1 MITEPYR
8 TRVIQYITER
18 RCPDGGFC
26 FYRLNEP
33 NAADTYYAV
42 SSLALLGEPF
52 HDDQTISYLLGL
64 QREDGTYPTIYVGYY
79 TLKCLGILGVRPVTV
94 PDAWIETINPFS
106 QGNERPPESSS
117 YFETCYLYTDLCRTC
132 GIPVSAPTRQRI
144 IRDVTTHQLPDRG
157 FGIKQSTLTET
168 WHALAIL
175 SSLGFDG
182 RQLGADRFLSQCE
195 DAELGFRAVPGSKS
209 SFLEHLYAGIKICSL
224 LGYSPWVLPRCGE
237 ILLGLQTGNGG
248 FVRSRYGGSA
258 TLEYTFLA
266 VSGLQ
271 ILSALTD
278 TIVRQEYA
286 QTDSHA
292 TMEGR

>member
-33 NAADTYYAV
+33 NAADTYYTV
-42 SSLALLGEPF
+42 SSLTLLGEHF
-52 HDDQTISYLLGL
+52 NDDLTVSYLIGL
-64 QREDGTYPTIYVGYY
+64 QRKDGTYPTIYVGYY
-79 TLKCLGILGVRPVTV
+79 TLKSLATLGIRPRID
-94 PDAWIETINPFS
+94 PDTWIETINPFS

-132 GIPVSAPTRQRI
+132 GIPVPATARQRI
-144 IRDVTTHQLPDRG
+144 IRDVTTHQLPDSG
-157 FGIKQSTLTET
+157 FGIRQSTLTET

-182 RQLGADRFLSQCE
+182 RPLVADRFLSQCE
-195 DAELGFRAVPGSKS
+195 DAELGFLAVPGSKS

-224 LGYSPWVLPRCGE
+224 LGYSSWVLPRCRE
-237 ILLGLQTGNGG
+237 ILTDLQTGNGG

-266 VSGLQ
+266 VSGFE
-271 ILSALTD
+271 ILSSLTEM
-278 TIVRQEYA
+278 TGKREYSH
-286 QTDSHA
+286 TDSHA
-292 TMEGR
+292 IMEAR